1 MIEIRVP
8 FINNNETEAK
18 LVLWT
23 VKDKSLVKKGDI
35 IASFETTKAEID
47 FECEFDG
54 KIKILGKPGNDYE
67 FGEVI
72 AFIYEDDSELD
83 NLKETTNS
91 DEVHQKSI
99 ITKPARE
106 FMEIN
111 NISEEDVLKLGLNIV
126 KTKDI
131 RDLIKKPNS
140 DLTIKIDARQV
151 AIGKTV
157 KTSVTSIPDA
167 FQLKK
172 IKISSALKNLDI
184 YSKEN
189 KIVLGIPELIIYAIS
204 SLHKKHPYFFG
215 KILENDFFENSLN
228 PNIGI
233 TLDIGKGLFIPV
245 IKESNKLNIKE
256 IAKQLT
262 LFKLKALRN
271 SFKNED
277 LQNSN
282 FTISL
287 NMDKDTIFVKPII
300 FPGQTSMLSVNAI
313 FKEVVLKNLK
323 VEEEEYLNLGLAYDH
338 RIINGFEA
346 NSFLKD
352 LKDYIEGDF
361 KLN

>member
-1 MIEIRVP
+1 MIEIKVP

-18 LVLWT
+18 LVSWT
-23 VKDKSLVKKGDI
+23 IKDKSLVNKGDI

-72 AFIYEDDSELD
+72 AVIYVDDSELD
-83 NLKETTNS
+83 NLKTSIHS

-106 FMEIN
+106 FMNIN
-111 NISEEDVLKLGLNIV
+111 NISEEDVFNLGLNIV

-131 RDLIKKPNS
+131 KNLIKKPNS

-157 KTSVTSIPDA
+157 KTSMTSIPDA

-189 KIVLGIPELIIYAIS
+189 KIVLGIPELMIHSIS
-204 SLHKKHPYFFG
+204 SLHKKYPFFFG
-215 KILENDFFENSLN
+215 KIVENDFFENSLDS
-228 PNIGI
+228 NIGI

-245 IKESNKLNIKE
+245 IKKSNKLNIKD
-256 IAKQLT
+256 ITKQLT

-282 FTISL
+282 FTVSL
-287 NMDKDTIFVKPII
+287 NMEKDTVFVKPII
-300 FPGQTSMLSVNAI
+300 FPGETAMISVNAI
-313 FKEVVLKNLK
+313 YKEVVLKNGT

-346 NSFLKD
+346 NSFLTD
-352 LKDYIEGDF
+352 LKEYVEGN
-361 KLN
+361 LNLN